1 MAKGTLEEQVKTL
14 QKHMGAILVTMR
26 DLKAT
31 VEALDKRTAVE
42 ENKEIKEILEAQ
54 KVIDEVIVENSDAIK
69 RIDREMKQIMDKK
82 CDTTNHD
89 SDKDEEE
96 PKDKVKKIQRRK
108 CRYFDRG
115 FCKYNKKCRFSHPDV
130 ICKDYLKT
138 HKCEKKGCPERHPKS
153 CKWDQEKGGCNRGQE
168 CLYLHANKNLDNNV
182 ENVNNFEAEKY
193 ECVSCRYTWTDRH
206 CVKEHTI
213 RSTTVFFCLNCDDWV
228 KEKSAVYDQGWSLF
242 DQAGYLRL
250 DI

>member
-69 RIDREMKQIMDKK
+69 RIDREMKQIMDNK

-96 PKDKVKKIQRRK
+96 PKDKLNKIQKRK
-108 CRYFDRG
+108 CRYF
-115 FCKYNKKCRFSHPDV
+115 
-130 ICKDYLKT
+130 
-138 HKCEKKGCPERHPKS
+138 
-153 CKWDQEKGGCNRGQE
+153 
-168 CLYLHANKNLDNNV
+168 
-182 ENVNNFEAEKY
+182 
-193 ECVSCRYTWTDRH
+193 
-206 CVKEHTI
+206 
-213 RSTTVFFCLNCDDWV
+213 
-228 KEKSAVYDQGWSLF
+228 
-242 DQAGYLRL
+242 
-250 DI
+250 

>member
-1 MAKGTLEEQVKTL
+1 MVTQKSDPRIKKRFQDVTLACEGGHQFRAHKSKMAKCTLEEQVKTL
-14 QKHMGAILVTMR
+14 QKHMGAILATVR

-96 PKDKVKKIQRRK
+96 PKDKVNKIQRRK

-115 FCKYNKKCRFSHPDV
+115 FCKFNNKCRFSHPDG
-130 ICKDYLKT
+130 ICKDYSKT
-138 HKCEKKGCPERHPKS
+138 HKCEKKGCPESHPKS
-153 CKWDQEKGGCNRGQE
+153 
-168 CLYLHANKNLDNNV
+168 
-182 ENVNNFEAEKY
+182 
-193 ECVSCRYTWTDRH
+193 
-206 CVKEHTI
+206 
-213 RSTTVFFCLNCDDWV
+213 
-228 KEKSAVYDQGWSLF
+228 
-242 DQAGYLRL
+242 
-250 DI
+250 